1 MTGIVLAGT
10 KSGDGKTTITLGLL
24 YAFKKRGL
32 NVSAFKVGPDFIDP
46 GFHRLATGKVSRN
59 LDAWMCPEDYVRQ
72 CLIKNSSNAD
82 LSIVEGVMGLFD
94 GGRGSTAEV
103 AKVIRLPVILVMDVS
118 GAGESTAA
126 IIRGFMEFD
135 TSITIA
141 GVILNR
147 IGSKRH
153 FELIK
158 GAIEHR
164 CNIPLL
170 GYLPADKEIVIPER
184 HLGLVM
190 AHESPIS
197 ESSLE
202 RLTMLI
208 EECIDIDGLINIALS
223 PITQG
228 TQNVIA
234 RNLREIASPEPAL
247 SDKTRFFA
255 NAQNDKSEG
264 ARNDRSDR
272 ISQVRIAI
280 ARDDAFCFYYED
292 NLDIL
297 RESGAEII
305 PFSPLNDLSLPEGI
319 DGVYIGG
326 GYPEL
331 YAKRLSEN
339 TAMLRTVKQWA
350 MDGMPLY
357 AECGGF
363 LYLTKGINTDGQF
376 YPMVGIFP
384 VEAYMR
390 NKRFSLG
397 YREVELLSDIILGK
411 KGERLRGHEFH
422 YSEIGDMPLEI
433 KRAYRVKKID
443 GIQFT
448 EGYNLKNTI
457 GSYIH
462 IHFGS
467 NVIVGE
473 NIVRF
478 CSPHQSP
485 LP

>member
-94 GGRGSTAEV
+94 GGMGSTAEV
-103 AKVIRLPVILVMDVS
+103 TKVIGLPVILVIDVS
-118 GAGESTAA
+118 GVGESAAA

-208 EECIDIDGLINIALS
+208 EKCIDIDGLINIALS

-234 RNLREIASPEPAL
+234 RSRATKQSHHLEIATPS
-247 SDKTRFFA
+247 
-255 NAQNDKSEG
+255 

-390 NKRFSLG
+390 DKRFSLG
-397 YREVELLSDIILGK
+397 YREVELLSDTILGK

-433 KRAYRVKKID
+433 KRVYRVKKID

-473 NIVRF
+473 DIVRF